1 MTLDHDPFEAGL
13 EGYCDLDKPAEY
25 LARAAL
31 AERRGRTPARRL
43 ERVVIAGEPIEPN
56 TAPMPLRAG
65 GGPKGFVT
73 SSAYSPRLGK
83 NVALAMVATRRE
95 EDTLRVTLEDGSARE
110 VAVTGED
117 WSVPGSLHTGV

>member
-13 EGYCDLDKPAEY
+13 EAYCDLDKPVEY

-43 ERVVIAGEPIEPN
+43 ERVVIAGERIEPN
-56 TAPMPLRAG
+56 NAPMPLRAG
-65 GGPKGFVT
+65 GGPAGLVT
-73 SSAYSPRLGK
+73 SSAYSPRLER
-83 NVALAMVATRRE
+83 NVALAMVATRR
-95 EDTLRVTLEDGSARE
+95 DVGTLRVTLEDGSERE

-117 WSVPGSLHTGV
+117 WSVPGGLHIGV